1 MRALIDMYRKE
12 LSGIAEYARHTVDT
26 YVSCV
31 VMFFEFGK
39 GIGIDPLFAKGT
51 HIVKWISALQSKGK
65 SPSRLE
71 HHRCALRLFF
81 ALMVKRKIL
90 SKNPVDRLPPIQK
103 IKTSDRIKP
112 VPKKIAFKLLAAID
126 KTNWHGRRDWM
137 IVSML
142 WVLGLRISEL
152 TSLRVKSFEP
162 EFDPA
167 NRVGLL
173 RVKGKNRKWRV
184 LFVVDRLYDEL
195 VKYLADPLTPSKKN
209 DPLFC
214 IRAGTAISNNRV
226 QKFFKGYCFAAGI
239 THRITPHVLRHS
251 FATEMYHCGTPLQA
265 VQVMLGHDHKAETA
279 VYVHVSDE
287 LQKQALARISIEGGM
302 PWYGRQAFLSM

>member
-1 MRALIDMYRKE
+1 MTALIDMYRKE
-12 LSGIAEYARHTVDT
+12 LSGVAEYARDTVDT
-26 YVSCV
+26 YVSCI

-39 GIGIDPLFAKGT
+39 ELGIDPLFARGT
-51 HIVKWISALQSKGK
+51 HIIKWIASLQSKGL

-71 HHRCALRLFF
+71 HHRSALRLFF
-81 ALMVKRKIL
+81 ALMIKRKIL
-90 SKNPVDRLPPIQK
+90 VKNPVDRLPPIRK
-103 IKTSDRIKP
+103 IRTSVRIKP
-112 VPKKIAFKLLAAID
+112 VPKKVAFKLLAAID
-126 KTNWHGRRDWM
+126 QTNWHGRRDWM

-142 WVLGLRISEL
+142 WALGLRISEL

-162 EFDPA
+162 EFDPS
-167 NRVGLL
+167 NRAGLL

-195 VKYLADPLTPSKKN
+195 VSYLSDPLTPSKKN

-214 IRAGTAISNNRV
+214 IRAGTPISINRV
-226 QKFFKGYCFAAGI
+226 QKFIKEFCMKAGI
-239 THRITPHVLRHS
+239 KQRITPHVLRHS

-265 VQVMLGHDHKAETA
+265 VQVMMGHDHKAETA

-287 LQKQALARISIEGGM
+287 LQRQALSLIHIEGGM
-302 PWYGRQAFLSM
+302 PWYVQQAFLNM